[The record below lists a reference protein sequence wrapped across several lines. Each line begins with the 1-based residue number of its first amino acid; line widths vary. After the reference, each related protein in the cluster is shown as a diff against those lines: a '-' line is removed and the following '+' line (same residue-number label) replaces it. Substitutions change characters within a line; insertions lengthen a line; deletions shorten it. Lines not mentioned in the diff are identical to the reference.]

1 MASSTLRSLPGDIP
15 PTTLLSLPDEML
27 EEILLCLSDAAD
39 LVRASMARV
48 SVRRLVTNHR
58 FLQRFRT
65 RHPPPLLGIPP
76 HLSAAA
82 ASVFSGLGAADFS
95 CAFLPNAARWHRR
108 DLRDGRVL
116 LSGVP
121 EGTKFSCSVFVRD
134 LAISDPLSR
143 RYILL
148 PPIPDDL
155 AALVQPPDMLG
166 FEPFLAPPAA
176 EDEDGISFRVICL
189 AHCTTKL
196 VLLIFSSSAGQ
207 WHAVTLENRIGLL
220 TGSDN
225 PAPGN
230 HQDLYWPPRMRQYAH
245 RYFCWAFY
253 AKGSM
258 YPVSKLLMLDT
269 RSMGFS
275 AEWLISLY
283 IMVVLQYVPYTYIGT
298 ENLTAELRYYVL
310 QNDGVGANQCMLE
323 ETFNLNDRYMLM
335 GVAGGYLLLQGLRQD
350 QYPFYLF
357 SLDLKTLQ
365 LEWFLASRHNNK
377 GAHMF
382 AGFPP
387 SLSPPTLQHGNLP
400 LYLHTCTLHS
410 IGLCDTNIL
419 CRLVVC
425 YVINNCFSKLLFM
438 QLKSRGT

>member
-1 MASSTLRSLPGDIP
+1 
-15 PTTLLSLPDEML
+15 
-27 EEILLCLSDAAD
+27 
-39 LVRASMARV
+39 
-48 SVRRLVTNHR
+48 
-58 FLQRFRT
+58 
-65 RHPPPLLGIPP
+65 
-76 HLSAAA
+76 
-82 ASVFSGLGAADFS
+82 
-95 CAFLPNAARWHRR
+95 
-108 DLRDGRVL
+108 
-116 LSGVP
+116 
-121 EGTKFSCSVFVRD
+121 
-134 LAISDPLSR
+134 
-143 RYILL
+143 
-148 PPIPDDL
+148 
-155 AALVQPPDMLG
+155 MLG

-176 EDEDGISFRVICL
+176 EDEDGMSFRVICL

-275 AEWLISLY
+275 AVDLPPLTD
-283 IMVVLQYVPYTYIGT
+283 YTRVIILEAENGRIGMYMN

-387 SLSPPTLQHGNLP
+387 SLSPPTLQHD
-400 LYLHTCTLHS
+400 
-410 IGLCDTNIL
+410 I
-419 CRLVVC
+419 
-425 YVINNCFSKLLFM
+425 
-438 QLKSRGT
+438 